1 MNNITVIGDGGWG
14 TALALVLERN
24 NHNVTVW
31 GYSEENINS
40 IIKNKENKN
49 YLPGISIPSN
59 IIWTASPEESVSSA
73 DLIVIVVPSKFYINT
88 IELFSPFFTSS
99 SFSF

>member
-1 MNNITVIGDGGWG
+1 MALKIKLRENNMNNITVIGDGGWG

-49 YLPGISIPSN
+49 YLP
-59 IIWTASPEESVSSA
+59 EFQYQ
-73 DLIVIVVPSKFYINT
+73 VI
-88 IELFSPFFTSS
+88 
-99 SFSF
+99 